1 MANQNGV
8 LDKLDIEILAQLH
21 DDGRRSFTEI
31 AENLN
36 VATNTVRNRV
46 NRMVEDE
53 TLTIVGRLNPNKVG
67 FGAYASIFI
76 AVEPARYIE
85 QVSQQL
91 VALSETS
98 FVAMVFGD
106 FDLMV
111 DIMCV
116 DMNHLTALLTNKIQ
130 QIPYVTRT
138 KTITVSK
145 VYKYKQPDPRLL
157 HEKPVSAIL
166 FEAS

>member
-1 MANQNGV
+1 MTNMNGH
-8 LDKLDIEILAQLH
+8 LDQLDIEILAQLH
-21 DDGRRSFTEI
+21 DNGRRSFTEI
-31 AENLN
+31 ADNLK

-46 NRMVEDE
+46 NRMIEDE

-67 FGAYASIFI
+67 FGAYANIFI

-85 QVSQQL
+85 QVSEKL

-98 FVAMVFGD
+98 FVAMVFGE

-116 DMNHLTALLTNKIQ
+116 DMNHLTALLTTKIQ
-130 QIPYVTRT
+130 QIPHVTRT

-145 VYKYKQPDPRLL
+145 VFKYKQPDPRLL
-157 HEKPVSAIL
+157 HEKLLSAIL
-166 FEAS
+166 PEER

>member
-8 LDKLDIEILAQLH
+8 LDELDIEILAQLH
-21 DDGRRSFTEI
+21 NDGRRSFTEI
-31 AENLN
+31 ADNLS

-46 NRMVEDE
+46 NRMIADE

-67 FGAYASIFI
+67 FGAYANIFI

-85 QVSQQL
+85 EVSREL

-116 DMNHLTALLTNKIQ
+116 DMNHLTELLNTKIQ
-130 QIPYVTRT
+130 QIPYVART
-138 KTITVSK
+138 KTITVAK

-157 HEKPVSAIL
+157 QEKSRSAI
-166 FEAS
+166 FPEES

>member
-1 MANQNGV
+1 MANNNGV
-8 LDKLDIEILAQLH
+8 LDQLDIEILAQLH

-31 AENLN
+31 AENLK

-46 NRMVEDE
+46 NRMIADE

-67 FGAYASIFI
+67 FGAYANIFI
-76 AVEPARYIE
+76 AVEPARHIE
-85 QVSQQL
+85 EVSQQL

-111 DIMCV
+111 DIMCI
-116 DMNHLTALLTNKIQ
+116 DMNHLNELLTTKIQ
-130 QIPYVTRT
+130 QIPFVTRT

-157 HEKPVSAIL
+157 HKRLQSAI
-166 FEAS
+166 FPEES